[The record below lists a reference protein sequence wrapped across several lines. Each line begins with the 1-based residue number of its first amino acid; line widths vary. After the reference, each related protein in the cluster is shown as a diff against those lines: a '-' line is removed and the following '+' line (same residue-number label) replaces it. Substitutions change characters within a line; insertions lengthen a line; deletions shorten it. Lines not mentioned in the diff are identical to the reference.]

1 MIRLGSRGEVL
12 RYNNNDYAMAA
23 IPIMVLVSYLIVE
36 VVNVFFD
43 GRIGIHIVG
52 RIANGTATGRIET

>member
-1 MIRLGSRGEVL
+1 MIRLGNGGEVL
-12 RYNNNDYAMAA
+12 RYNNNDYVMAA
-23 IPIMVLVSYLIVE
+23 IHIIWSYLIVE